1 MTIHIC
7 PRCAIDC
14 RTATGLA
21 YHEQARMRLG
31 ACLDLPPLPSD
42 ECEMVLCRACR
53 APFKIDPAF
62 AAHERVRMENGGICG
77 TPVQVQARMEAG
89 WNGGRVGSGGRLES
103 GGRPAGG
110 GRLEGGNRLESGNRF
125 ESGGRPESGNRLES
139 GSRPDSNI
147 RAEAL
152 AVPKKEPDMADIP
165 QTIPAFAARD
175 QARVQSDGN
184 YKLAAA
190 QAKPEADNKP
200 DSDIPTQGPVAPK
213 KEEKQPDITEVPPG
227 EEGMWRIVPE
237 TGKRFLSSISGK
249 PVLDEKSRDYVLNFA
264 KKYEPSRVGPDGK
277 LL

>member
-1 MTIHIC
+1 
-7 PRCAIDC
+7 
-14 RTATGLA
+14 
-21 YHEQARMRLG
+21 
-31 ACLDLPPLPSD
+31 
-42 ECEMVLCRACR
+42 
-53 APFKIDPAF
+53 
-62 AAHERVRMENGGICG
+62 
-77 TPVQVQARMEAG
+77 
-89 WNGGRVGSGGRLES
+89 
-103 GGRPAGG
+103 
-110 GRLEGGNRLESGNRF
+110 
-125 ESGGRPESGNRLES
+125 
-139 GSRPDSNI
+139 
-147 RAEAL
+147 
-152 AVPKKEPDMADIP
+152 MADVP

-190 QAKPEADNKP
+190 QAKPEADNNKP

-213 KEEKQPDITEVPPG
+213 NEQQPDITEIPPG

>member
-1 MTIHIC
+1 
-7 PRCAIDC
+7 
-14 RTATGLA
+14 
-21 YHEQARMRLG
+21 MRLG

-77 TPVQVQARMEAG
+77 TAVQVQARMEAG

-110 GRLEGGNRLESGNRF
+110 GRLE
-125 ESGGRPESGNRLES
+125 SGNRLES

-147 RAEAL
+147 RAEGL
-152 AVPKKEPDMADIP
+152 AAPKKEPDMADVP

-200 DSDIPTQGPVAPK
+200 DSDIPPQGPVAPK
-213 KEEKQPDITEVPPG
+213 KEQQPDITEVPPG

-264 KKYEPSRVGPDGK
+264 KKYEPSRVGRDGK

>member
-1 MTIHIC
+1 
-7 PRCAIDC
+7 
-14 RTATGLA
+14 
-21 YHEQARMRLG
+21 
-31 ACLDLPPLPSD
+31 
-42 ECEMVLCRACR
+42 MVLCRACR

-110 GRLEGGNRLESGNRF
+110 GRLE
-125 ESGGRPESGNRLES
+125 SGNRLES

-152 AVPKKEPDMADIP
+152 AVPKKEPDMADVP
-165 QTIPAFAARD
+165 PTIPAFAARD

-213 KEEKQPDITEVPPG
+213 KEQQPDITEIPPG

-264 KKYEPSRVGPDGK
+264 KKYEPSRVGRDGK

>member
-110 GRLEGGNRLESGNRF
+110 NRLESG
-125 ESGGRPESGNRLES
+125 GRLESGNRLES

-147 RAEAL
+147 RAESL
-152 AVPKKEPDMADIP
+152 AAPKKEPDMADIP
-165 QTIPAFAARD
+165 QTTPAFAARD

-190 QAKPEADNKP
+190 QAKPEADNNKP
-200 DSDIPTQGPVAPK
+200 DSDIPTQTPPAPK
-213 KEEKQPDITEVPPG
+213 KEQQPDITEVPPG

-264 KKYEPSRVGPDGK
+264 KKYEPSRVGRDGK

>member
-1 MTIHIC
+1 
-7 PRCAIDC
+7 
-14 RTATGLA
+14 
-21 YHEQARMRLG
+21 
-31 ACLDLPPLPSD
+31 
-42 ECEMVLCRACR
+42 MVLCRACR

-89 WNGGRVGSGGRLES
+89 WNGGRLGSGGRLES

-110 GRLEGGNRLESGNRF
+110 GRLESGNRPEGGGRLESGN
-125 ESGGRPESGNRLES
+125 RPESGNRLES
-139 GSRPDSNI
+139 GGRPEGGNRPDSNI
-147 RAEAL
+147 RAERL
-152 AVPKKEPDMADIP
+152 AAPKKEPDMADVP
-165 QTIPAFAARD
+165 QTTPAFAARD
-175 QARVQSDGN
+175 QARVQSDGT

-213 KEEKQPDITEVPPG
+213 KEQQADITEIPPG
-227 EEGMWRIVPE
+227 EEGVWRIVPE

-264 KKYEPSRVGPDGK
+264 KKYEPSRVGRDGK

>member
-1 MTIHIC
+1 
-7 PRCAIDC
+7 
-14 RTATGLA
+14 
-21 YHEQARMRLG
+21 MRLG

-77 TPVQVQARMEAG
+77 TAVQVQARMEAG

-103 GGRPAGG
+103 GGRP
-110 GRLEGGNRLESGNRF
+110 
-125 ESGGRPESGNRLES
+125 
-139 GSRPDSNI
+139 DSNI
-147 RAEAL
+147 RAEGL
-152 AVPKKEPDMADIP
+152 AAPKKEPDMADVP
-165 QTIPAFAARD
+165 QTIPAFAARER
-175 QARVQSDGN
+175 ARVQSDGN

-190 QAKPEADNKP
+190 QAKPEADNNKP
-200 DSDIPTQGPVAPK
+200 DNDIPTQGPVAPK
-213 KEEKQPDITEVPPG
+213 KEQQPDITEVPPG